1 MISLRYFET
10 PDFQTLIQWVHSP
23 AFMLQWAGSSF
34 YYPLTEAQLEDYV
47 RDANQEGSTKL
58 IYSVVHKETDKVIG
72 HISLT
77 KIDHRNK
84 SARIGR
90 VLVGDVRYRG
100 QGLGELMIRE
110 ILKIAFSKLK
120 LHRVT
125 LGVFDFNFGAIACYE
140 KAGFTKEG
148 LFRDTLKHEDTYWSQ
163 WEMSIL
169 EKEWRE
175 QKQ

>member
-1 MISLRYFET
+1 MIALRYFEP
-10 PDFQTLIQWVHSP
+10 PDFQTLIQWVDSP
-23 AFMLQWAGSSF
+23 AFLLQWAGSSF

-47 RDANQEGSTKL
+47 RDANQGGSTKL
-58 IYSVVHKETDKVIG
+58 IYCVVHNEKDKVIG

-90 VLVGDVRYRG
+90 VLVGDERYRG
-100 QGLGELMIRE
+100 QGLGELMIQE
-110 ILKIAFSKLK
+110 MLKIAFNELK

-125 LGVFDFNFGAIACYE
+125 LGVFDFNSGAIACYE

-148 LFRDTLKHEDTYWSQ
+148 LFRDTLKHNDTYWSQ

-169 EKEWRE
+169 EEEWRE
-175 QKQ
+175 HKQ

>member
-1 MISLRYFET
+1 MIALRYFE
-10 PDFQTLIQWVHSP
+10 PLDFQTLTQWVGSP
-23 AFMLQWAGSSF
+23 AFLLQWAGSSF
-34 YYPLTEAQLEDYV
+34 HYPITEAQLKDYV
-47 RDANQEGSTKL
+47 RHANQEGANKL

-90 VLVGDVRYRG
+90 VLVGEERFRG
-100 QGLGELMIRE
+100 QGLGALMIQE
-110 ILKIAFSKLK
+110 ILKIAFNELK

-125 LGVFDFNFGAIACYE
+125 LGVFDYNLGAIACYE

-148 LFRDTLKHEDTYWSQ
+148 LFRDTLKYEDIYWSQ

-169 EKEWRE
+169 EEEWR
-175 QKQ
+175 QHKQ